1 MKEITNIIIGI
12 MMVCLFAGTTMA
24 VDINA
29 LDQVS
34 VLMTKSK
41 VLSLLGMPDDV
52 GKAGNGL
59 EMDIYRVN
67 DMSPMIGA
75 GCIYE
80 DNQRLAGQAFIFQGE
95 MDKETAERLK
105 KHGFVV
111 MEEKKGTLSLLGKD
125 DDNRQAIVVNIALNN
140 GLTIVTTFE
149 KGFYDRRVKQQ

>member
-1 MKEITNIIIGI
+1 MKEMTNIIIGI

-41 VLSLLGMPDDV
+41 VLSLLGMPDAV

-67 DMSPMIGA
+67 DMGPMIGRA
-75 GCIYE
+75 AYMKTIS
-80 DNQRLAGQAFIFQGE
+80 
-95 MDKETAERLK
+95 
-105 KHGFVV
+105 V
-111 MEEKKGTLSLLGKD
+111 LLG
-125 DDNRQAIVVNIALNN
+125 RPL
-140 GLTIVTTFE
+140 FFRE
-149 KGFYDRRVKQQ
+149 K

>member
-1 MKEITNIIIGI
+1 MKQMTKIIIGI
-12 MMVCLFAGTTMA
+12 VMVCLFAGTTMA

-41 VLSLLGMPDDV
+41 VLSILGMPDDV
-52 GKAGNGL
+52 GEAGNGL

-67 DMSPMIGA
+67 DMSPMVGA

-95 MDKETAERLK
+95 MGREAAERLK
-105 KHGFVV
+105 KHGFIVT
-111 MEEKKGTLSLLGKD
+111 EEKGGTFRLLGKD
-125 DDNRQAIVVNIALNN
+125 DDTGQPLVVNITLNN
-140 GLTIVTTFE
+140 GLTIVMTFE
-149 KGFYDRRVKQQ
+149 KGFYDRRVK

>member
-1 MKEITNIIIGI
+1 MKKMTNIIIGI
-12 MMVCLFAGTTMA
+12 MMVCLFAGTVMA
-24 VDINA
+24 VDIDA

-67 DMSPMIGA
+67 NMSPMVGT

-95 MDKETAERLK
+95 MSREAAERLK
-105 KHGFVV
+105 KHGFTVTD
-111 MEEKKGTLSLLGKD
+111 EKGTAFRLLGKD
-125 DDNRQAIVVNIALNN
+125 DDTGQPLVVSITLNN
-140 GLTIVTTFE
+140 GLTIITTFE
-149 KGFYDRRVKQQ
+149 KGFYDRQIK

>member
-1 MKEITNIIIGI
+1 MKEMTNIMIGI
-12 MMVCLFAGTTMA
+12 MMVCLFAGTAMA

-67 DMSPMIGA
+67 DVSPMIGA

-95 MDKETAERLK
+95 MSREAAERLK
-105 KHGFVV
+105 KHGFIVT
-111 MEEKKGTLSLLGKD
+111 EEKETAFRLLGKD
-125 DDNRQAIVVNIALNN
+125 DDTGQPLVVSITLNN

-149 KGFYDRRVKQQ
+149 KGFYDRQVK